1 MSGKRKS
8 DTSWIYEKDH
18 GSDTASPLGDL
29 IVFLT
34 VLMFVIAVPT
44 GSVKDTGLSI
54 AAGGECEYIEGTI
67 VNKTSDDG
75 YWDLWV
81 TSNFGN
87 HLIAVGEDTY
97 NSVEIGESYSGQVC
111 SGDGVL
117 WEIVLWLLS
126 NPGDSENIT
135 IGEVWTITNS

>member
-1 MSGKRKS
+1 M
-8 DTSWIYEKDH
+8 IM
-18 GSDTASPLGDL
+18 L
-29 IVFLT
+29 V
-34 VLMFVIAVPT
+34 VAVPA

-54 AAGGECEYIEGTI
+54 VSGGDCEYVEGTI
-67 VNKTSDDG
+67 IDKTTDDG

-111 SGDGVL
+111 SGDGLL
-117 WEIVLWLLS
+117 WDLVLWLLS

-135 IGEVWTITNS
+135 IGDVWTITNS